1 MKKNKSMPDNIYFD
15 FDKPVQLKLLDSID
29 KFWENESKYDGGTYW
44 TVDCEDEEGILRRL
58 NMSRNLKKIIDDLHS
73 DLIGKGQKGIDK
85 DTILEITKTRV
96 EGTHSSLDG
105 YTTWC
110 VTKL

>member
-1 MKKNKSMPDNIYFD
+1 MPDNISFD
-15 FDKPVQLKLLDSID
+15 FDKPVQVKLLDSID

-44 TVDCEDEEGILRRL
+44 TCDCEDEEGILRRL
-58 NMSRNLKKIIDDLHS
+58 NMRRNLKKIIDDLHS

-105 YTTWC
+105 YITWC
-110 VTKL
+110 VTKIK